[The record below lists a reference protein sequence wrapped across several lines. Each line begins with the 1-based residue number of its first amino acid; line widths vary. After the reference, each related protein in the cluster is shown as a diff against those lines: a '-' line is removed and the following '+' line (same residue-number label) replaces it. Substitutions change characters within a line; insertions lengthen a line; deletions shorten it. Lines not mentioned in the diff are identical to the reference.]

1 MWDPGLD
8 SGTETECKWKTGE
21 IQIESTVQL
30 KVFHFTKVNFLVLTR
45 YQDGQDGDPGKTK

>member
-45 YQDGQDGDPGKTK
+45 YQDGQNGDPGKTK